1 MTRGDAGTW
10 QFSLLQY
17 AREYFKPIR
26 SYVSRLPGP
35 VGCARDKRGVLTGEA
50 TPSYLY
56 IRTPGGASVGRVRS
70 WLHSTRRAAVTPYLA
85 PRSVSRARAPPPGL
99 APPPGALLEREHSS
113 GVFGSA
119 SSPLVYITIIEVLF
133 CIFFSKTTRNSEN
146 GNM

>member
-35 VGCARDKRGVLTGEA
+35 VGRARDKRGVLTGEA

-56 IRTPGGASVGRVRS
+56 IRTPGGASVGRARS
-70 WLHSTRRAAVTPYLA
+70 
-85 PRSVSRARAPPPGL
+85 
-99 APPPGALLEREHSS
+99 
-113 GVFGSA
+113 
-119 SSPLVYITIIEVLF
+119 
-133 CIFFSKTTRNSEN
+133 
-146 GNM
+146 